1 MTKDQIAVATVFHCV
16 SPAELH
22 GGRSDPLEKE
32 RVLVVVNTHI
42 HWDPEYPDVKLMQ
55 VCMLLEELELI
66 LNSNKRYADAP
77 LIICGDFNSL
87 PDSGVYKFLRDGKL
101 ESNHP
106 DFHGLD
112 YGRYTSE
119 GPRHPFRL
127 ASAYESVGEPP
138 FTNFTGNFVGCLDY
152 IFYSN
157 DKLEVCKILKAV
169 DEDVVVSQT
178 GALPNAYMC
187 SDHIPLVS
195 EFVFTRIPHDS
206 QILENGRERRGNLR
220 HRPGGFPPGR
230 EVEYERGDERLLA
243 EGQLLSRHPG
253 GESTYPSWFSHQQ
266 SGHRQ
271 ADYWSEEG
279 RGGENLPF

>member
-1 MTKDQIAVATVFHCV
+1 
-16 SPAELH
+16 
-22 GGRSDPLEKE
+22 
-32 RVLVVVNTHI
+32 
-42 HWDPEYPDVKLMQ
+42 
-55 VCMLLEELELI
+55 
-66 LNSNKRYADAP
+66 
-77 LIICGDFNSL
+77 
-87 PDSGVYKFLRDGKL
+87 
-101 ESNHP
+101 
-106 DFHGLD
+106 
-112 YGRYTSE
+112 
-119 GPRHPFRL
+119 
-127 ASAYESVGEPP
+127 
-138 FTNFTGNFVGCLDY
+138 
-152 IFYSN
+152 
-157 DKLEVCKILKAV
+157 V